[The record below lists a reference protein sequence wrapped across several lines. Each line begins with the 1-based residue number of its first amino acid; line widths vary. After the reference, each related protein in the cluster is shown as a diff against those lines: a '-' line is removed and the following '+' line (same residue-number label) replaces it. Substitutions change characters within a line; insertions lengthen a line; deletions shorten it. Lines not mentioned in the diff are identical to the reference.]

1 VQILKN
7 NIKTRFIR
15 ALAHSSHTGRF
26 LHLGLVRQM
35 NPYKTRSLICYL
47 PATEKNEQIY
57 FTKLVEAPEYLLNIN
72 SDTFVTNWVRSNL
85 ELCFIDLFVTS
96 LFVTLAEK
104 NHENGGCGEIYM
116 F

>member
-1 VQILKN
+1 LNLKPP
-7 NIKTRFIR
+7 IYRFIYDEFN
-15 ALAHSSHTGRF
+15 ANCINLFLA
-26 LHLGLVRQM
+26 
-35 NPYKTRSLICYL
+35 
-47 PATEKNEQIY
+47 ATEKTEQIY
-57 FTKLVEAPEYLLNIN
+57 FTKLVEAPEYLLKIN

-104 NHENGGCGEIYM
+104 NYENGGCAEIYM